1 MRPINITRVGN
12 GNSNAAILDYFGQQA
27 VGVQVVVVSGSP
39 NWTVQQTLDD
49 PNNPDI
55 TPTWF
60 DHADTANMVAQTV
73 SRQSNYGFV
82 PAAVRV
88 SINSGNGTVR
98 LTLLQARGPGGK

>member
-12 GNSNAAILDYFGQQA
+12 GNSNPAILDYFGNENVA
-27 VGVQVVVVSGSP
+27 IQVVVVSGTP

-60 DHADTANMVAQTV
+60 PHPDPGMVGQTV
-73 SRQSNYGFV
+73 NRQGNYSFAPV
-82 PAAVRV
+82 AMRV
-88 SINSGNGTVR
+88 VINSGNGTVR
-98 LTLLQARGPGGK
+98 MTVLQNQAPGSK